1 MFSSPFQQPSP
12 RQNVL
17 ASQIQDAQRL
27 GNERQLVL
35 LSGQWVHRFGID
47 SLPVIDAGS
56 PEAEA
61 ESFDQLQP
69 ASVLATTALTTTAF
83 TTTAFTTT
91 SFTTTAFTTTGF
103 SEELVNPEDLG
114 VSLDLVAQEFVP
126 PMDSSDE
133 ETTVSQDLMVQDSLP
148 EEEITDNDF
157 GQEFEKTPLEPLR
170 DRNVVVSISAPPIS
184 TPRSLRRWLPRA
196 DQTFLQAS

>member
-47 SLPVIDAGS
+47 SLPVIDAAS

-61 ESFDQLQP
+61 ESFDPLQP
-69 ASVLATTALTTTAF
+69 ASVLATT
-83 TTTAFTTT
+83 
-91 SFTTTAFTTTGF
+91 SFTTTAF

-114 VSLDLVAQEFVP
+114 
-126 PMDSSDE
+126 
-133 ETTVSQDLMVQDSLP
+133 TSQDLMVQDALP
-148 EEEITDNDF
+148 EEEITDNGF

-170 DRNVVVSISAPPIS
+170 DRNVVVCISAPPIS

>member
-35 LSGQWVHRFGID
+35 LSGQWVHRFGLD
-47 SLPVIDAGS
+47 SLPVIDAAS

-61 ESFDQLQP
+61 EPFDQPQP
-69 ASVLATTALTTTAF
+69 ASVLTTTALTTTAF
-83 TTTAFTTT
+83 TTTA
-91 SFTTTAFTTTGF
+91 F

-126 PMDSSDE
+126 PMDSNDE
-133 ETTVSQDLMVQDSLP
+133 ETTVSQDLMVQDLRAQDSLP
-148 EEEITDNDF
+148 EEEITDTAVD
-157 GQEFEKTPLEPLR
+157 QEFEKTPLEPLR

>member
-1 MFSSPFQQPSP
+1 VFSSPFQQPSP

-47 SLPVIDAGS
+47 SLPVIDAAS

-69 ASVLATTALTTTAF
+69 ASVLA
-83 TTTAFTTT
+83 TTAFTTT

-114 VSLDLVAQEFVP
+114 VSLDLVPQEFVP

-133 ETTVSQDLMVQDSLP
+133 ETTVSQNLMVQDLMVQDSLP

>member
-1 MFSSPFQQPSP
+1 VFSSPFQQPSP

-47 SLPVIDAGS
+47 SLPVIDAAS

-69 ASVLATTALTTTAF
+69 ASVLATTAF
-83 TTTAFTTT
+83 TTTA
-91 SFTTTAFTTTGF
+91 F

-114 VSLDLVAQEFVP
+114 VSLDLVAQEFVS
-126 PMDSSDE
+126 PMDSNDE

-148 EEEITDNDF
+148 QEEITDNDF

>member
-47 SLPVIDAGS
+47 SLPVIDAAS

-69 ASVLATTALTTTAF
+69 ASVLATTAF
-83 TTTAFTTT
+83 TTTA
-91 SFTTTAFTTTGF
+91 F

-114 VSLDLVAQEFVP
+114 VSLDLVAQEFVS
-126 PMDSSDE
+126 PMDGNDE

>member
-47 SLPVIDAGS
+47 SLPVIDAAS

-69 ASVLATTALTTTAF
+69 ASVLATTAF
-83 TTTAFTTT
+83 TTTD
-91 SFTTTAFTTTGF
+91 F

-114 VSLDLVAQEFVP
+114 VPLDLVAQEFVP
-126 PMDSSDE
+126 PMDSNDE

>member
-47 SLPVIDAGS
+47 SLPVIDAAS

-61 ESFDQLQP
+61 ESFDSLQP
-69 ASVLATTALTTTAF
+69 ASVLTTTAF
-83 TTTAFTTT
+83 TTTA
-91 SFTTTAFTTTGF
+91 F

-126 PMDSSDE
+126 PMDSNDE
-133 ETTVSQDLMVQDSLP
+133 ETTVSQDLRVQDSLP
-148 EEEITDNDF
+148 EEEITDTAV

>member
-1 MFSSPFQQPSP
+1 VFSSPFQQPSP

-27 GNERQLVL
+27 GNERRLVL

-47 SLPVIDAGS
+47 SLPLIDAAS

-69 ASVLATTALTTTAF
+69 ASVLTTTPLTATAF
-83 TTTAFTTT
+83 TTTA
-91 SFTTTAFTTTGF
+91 F

-133 ETTVSQDLMVQDSLP
+133 ETTVSQDLMVQDLMVQDSLP

>member
-17 ASQIQDAQRL
+17 ASQIQYAQRL

-47 SLPVIDAGS
+47 SLPVIDAAS

-69 ASVLATTALTTTAF
+69 ASILATTAF
-83 TTTAFTTT
+83 TTTA
-91 SFTTTAFTTTGF
+91 F

-126 PMDSSDE
+126 PMDSNDE

-148 EEEITDNDF
+148 EEEITDNGF

>member
-47 SLPVIDAGS
+47 SLPVIDAAS

-69 ASVLATTALTTTAF
+69 ASVLATTA
-83 TTTAFTTT
+83 FTTT
-91 SFTTTAFTTTGF
+91 SFTTTAF

-126 PMDSSDE
+126 TMDSNDE
-133 ETTVSQDLMVQDSLP
+133 ETTVSQDLMVQDLMVQDSLP

-157 GQEFEKTPLEPLR
+157 GQELEKTLLEPLR
-170 DRNVVVSISAPPIS
+170 DRNVVVPISAPPIS

>member
-47 SLPVIDAGS
+47 SLPVIDAAS
-56 PEAEA
+56 PKDEA

-69 ASVLATTALTTTAF
+69 ASVLATTVLTSTVL
-83 TTTAFTTT
+83 
-91 SFTTTAFTTTGF
+91 

-126 PMDSSDE
+126 PMDSNDE

>member
-47 SLPVIDAGS
+47 SLPVVDAAS

-69 ASVLATTALTTTAF
+69 ASVLATTAF
-83 TTTAFTTT
+83 TTTA
-91 SFTTTAFTTTGF
+91 F

-114 VSLDLVAQEFVP
+114 VSIDLVAQEFVSL
-126 PMDSSDE
+126 MDNNDE

>member
-47 SLPVIDAGS
+47 SLPVIDAAS
-56 PEAEA
+56 PKAEA

-69 ASVLATTALTTTAF
+69 ASVLTTTALTSTVL
-83 TTTAFTTT
+83 
-91 SFTTTAFTTTGF
+91 

-126 PMDSSDE
+126 PMDSNDE
-133 ETTVSQDLMVQDSLP
+133 ETTVSQDLMVQDLMVQDLMVQDSLP

-157 GQEFEKTPLEPLR
+157 GQEFEKTLLEPLR
-170 DRNVVVSISAPPIS
+170 DRNVVVPISAPPIS
-184 TPRSLRRWLPRA
+184 TPRSLRRWLPRT
-196 DQTFLQAS
+196 DQTFPQAS

>member
-47 SLPVIDAGS
+47 SLPVIDAAS

-69 ASVLATTALTTTAF
+69 ASVLATTAL
-83 TTTAFTTT
+83 
-91 SFTTTAFTTTGF
+91 TTTAFTTTGF

-133 ETTVSQDLMVQDSLP
+133 ETTVSQDLMVQDLMVQDLMVQDSLP

>member
-1 MFSSPFQQPSP
+1 VFSSPFQQPSP

-27 GNERQLVL
+27 GNERRLVL

-47 SLPVIDAGS
+47 SLPVIDAAS
-56 PEAEA
+56 PEVEA

-69 ASVLATTALTTTAF
+69 ASVLATTAL
-83 TTTAFTTT
+83 
-91 SFTTTAFTTTGF
+91 TTTAFTTTGF

-114 VSLDLVAQEFVP
+114 VSLDLVAQEFVAP
-126 PMDSSDE
+126 LDSSDE
-133 ETTVSQDLMVQDSLP
+133 QTTVSQDLMVQDLMVQDSLP

>member
-47 SLPVIDAGS
+47 SLPVIDAAS

-69 ASVLATTALTTTAF
+69 ASVLVTTALTTTAL
-83 TTTAFTTT
+83 
-91 SFTTTAFTTTGF
+91 TTTAFTTTGF

>member
-47 SLPVIDAGS
+47 SLPVIDAAS

-61 ESFDQLQP
+61 ESFDSLQP
-69 ASVLATTALTTTAF
+69 ASVLTTTAF
-83 TTTAFTTT
+83 TTTA
-91 SFTTTAFTTTGF
+91 F

-126 PMDSSDE
+126 PMDSHDE

-148 EEEITDNDF
+148 EEEITDTAV

>member
-47 SLPVIDAGS
+47 SLPVIDAAS

-91 SFTTTAFTTTGF
+91 AF

-126 PMDSSDE
+126 PMDSNDE

>member
-1 MFSSPFQQPSP
+1 VFSSPFQQPSP

-47 SLPVIDAGS
+47 SLPIIDAAP

-61 ESFDQLQP
+61 ESFNQLQP
-69 ASVLATTALTTTAF
+69 ASVLNTTV
-83 TTTAFTTT
+83 
-91 SFTTTAFTTTGF
+91 F

-114 VSLDLVAQEFVP
+114 FSLDLVAQEFVP
-126 PMDSSDE
+126 PMDSKDSPTLLGINQISE
-133 ETTVSQDLMVQDSLP
+133 QLAHHEATTVSQDLMVQDSLP
-148 EEEITDNDF
+148 EEEITDTAV
-157 GQEFEKTPLEPLR
+157 GQEFEKTPLEPLE
-170 DRNVVVSISAPPIS
+170 DRNIVVSISAPPIS

>member
-47 SLPVIDAGS
+47 SLPVIDAAS

-69 ASVLATTALTTTAF
+69 SSVLATTALTTTAF
-83 TTTAFTTT
+83 TTTA
-91 SFTTTAFTTTGF
+91 F

-126 PMDSSDE
+126 PMDSNDE
-133 ETTVSQDLMVQDSLP
+133 ETTVSQDLMIQDLMTQDSLP
-148 EEEITDNDF
+148 EEEITDNAV
-157 GQEFEKTPLEPLR
+157 GQEFEKTPLEPLG

>member
-1 MFSSPFQQPSP
+1 VFSSPFQQPSP

-47 SLPVIDAGS
+47 SLPVIDAAS

-69 ASVLATTALTTTAF
+69 ASVLATTAF
-83 TTTAFTTT
+83 TTTA
-91 SFTTTAFTTTGF
+91 F

-126 PMDSSDE
+126 PMDSNDE

>member
-1 MFSSPFQQPSP
+1 VFSSPFQQPSP

-47 SLPVIDAGS
+47 SLPVIDAAS

-69 ASVLATTALTTTAF
+69 ASVLATTAL
-83 TTTAFTTT
+83 
-91 SFTTTAFTTTGF
+91 TTTAFTTTGF

-133 ETTVSQDLMVQDSLP
+133 ETTVSQDLMVQDLMVQDSLP

-157 GQEFEKTPLEPLR
+157 GQEFEKTLLEPLR
-170 DRNVVVSISAPPIS
+170 DRNVVVPISAPPIS

>member
-1 MFSSPFQQPSP
+1 VFSSPFQQPSP

-27 GNERQLVL
+27 GNERRLVL

-47 SLPVIDAGS
+47 SLPVIDAAS

-69 ASVLATTALTTTAF
+69 ASVLATTALTTTAL
-83 TTTAFTTT
+83 
-91 SFTTTAFTTTGF
+91 TTTAFTTTGF

-133 ETTVSQDLMVQDSLP
+133 ETTVSQDLMVQDLMVQDSLP

>member
-35 LSGQWVHRFGID
+35 LSGQWVHRFGLD
-47 SLPVIDAGS
+47 SLPVIDAAS

-61 ESFDQLQP
+61 ESFDSLQP
-69 ASVLATTALTTTAF
+69 ASVLTTTALTTTAF
-83 TTTAFTTT
+83 TTTA
-91 SFTTTAFTTTGF
+91 F

-126 PMDSSDE
+126 PMDSNDE
-133 ETTVSQDLMVQDSLP
+133 ETTVSQDLTVQDLRVQDSLP
-148 EEEITDNDF
+148 EEEITDTAV

>member
-47 SLPVIDAGS
+47 SLPVIDAAS

-61 ESFDQLQP
+61 ESFDQHQP
-69 ASVLATTALTTTAF
+69 ASVLATTALTTTV
-83 TTTAFTTT
+83 
-91 SFTTTAFTTTGF
+91 FTTTGF

-133 ETTVSQDLMVQDSLP
+133 ETTVSQDLMVQDSLL
-148 EEEITDNDF
+148 EEEITDSDF

>member
-47 SLPVIDAGS
+47 SLPVIDAAS

-69 ASVLATTALTTTAF
+69 ASVLATTAF
-83 TTTAFTTT
+83 TTTA
-91 SFTTTAFTTTGF
+91 F

-133 ETTVSQDLMVQDSLP
+133 ETTVFQDLMVQDSLP

>member
-47 SLPVIDAGS
+47 SLPVIDAAS
-56 PEAEA
+56 LEAEA

-69 ASVLATTALTTTAF
+69 ASVLATT
-83 TTTAFTTT
+83 
-91 SFTTTAFTTTGF
+91 SFTTTAF